1 MRTRIPRIHWAS
13 AALVSLL
20 LAAGVQAQEI
30 RGVYVGVGAG
40 LLNYTEDSDFGGL
53 RISDTAGIYRL
64 VAGYQLNSNYAVEAA
79 VARGNDIN
87 RQLFGTGA
95 GGGLAR
101 LDIGVESE
109 ITTLRV
115 LAFAP
120 FSGLSMFGSVGV
132 FDADFTTTFSLVD
145 ATSSLRERIGRSE
158 SGVTAAGGI
167 QYEWR
172 RVALRGEYEW
182 FDTDDIDATALNV
195 VAVFRF

>member
-1 MRTRIPRIHWAS
+1 MRTRKPRIRWAS
-13 AALVSLL
+13 AVLVPLL
-20 LAAGVQAQEI
+20 LAGAAHAQEI
-30 RGVYVGVGAG
+30 RGLYIGVGAG
-40 LLNYTEDSDFGGL
+40 LLNYTEESDFGGI

-64 VAGYQLNSNYAVEAA
+64 VGGYQLNSNYAIEAA
-79 VARGNDIN
+79 AARGSEIK
-87 RQLFGTGA
+87 RQLFGTGS

-132 FDADFTTTFSLVD
+132 YDAEFTTTFSLMD
-145 ATSSLRERIGRSE
+145 PASSFSESIRRSE

-172 RVALRGEYEW
+172 RIALRGEYEW
-182 FDTDDIDATALNV
+182 FDTDEIDATAINV

>member
-1 MRTRIPRIHWAS
+1 
-13 AALVSLL
+13 
-20 LAAGVQAQEI
+20 
-30 RGVYVGVGAG
+30 
-40 LLNYTEDSDFGGL
+40 
-53 RISDTAGIYRL
+53 
-64 VAGYQLNSNYAVEAA
+64 
-79 VARGNDIN
+79 
-87 RQLFGTGA
+87 